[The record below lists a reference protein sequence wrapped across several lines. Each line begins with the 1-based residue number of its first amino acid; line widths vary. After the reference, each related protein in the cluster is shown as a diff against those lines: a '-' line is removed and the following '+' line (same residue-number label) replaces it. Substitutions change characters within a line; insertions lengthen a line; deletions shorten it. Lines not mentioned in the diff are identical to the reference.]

1 MYTKPGPWYLPLRG
15 TPCAVCGKAAERLA
29 VFPAERIITHAEN
42 EWPPCHLP
50 NPPLAA
56 ASTDVLVPNTQ
67 PRQAA

>member
-1 MYTKPGPWYLPLRG
+1 MYTKPGPWYLRLRG

-29 VFPAERIITHAEN
+29 VFPAERVITHVEN

-50 NPPLAA
+50 NPSSVPV
-56 ASTDVLVPNTQ
+56 STDVLVPE